1 MIKLWSSLKTSC
13 RSHRSSRLLAKRSS
27 YCSTSLRLHMWSI
40 LPSSSSGRKK
50 ATPTHSIDQSTSSVR
65 FCQNPRHGTSRSR
78 SYSMQYSSP
87 RGSYNTTSR
96 STRSSSSLTIR
107 LVTYCA
113 TKMLLKES
121 PSGRSNMAP
130 STSTSSHAPL

>member
-1 MIKLWSSLKTSC
+1 
-13 RSHRSSRLLAKRSS
+13 
-27 YCSTSLRLHMWSI
+27 
-40 LPSSSSGRKK
+40 
-50 ATPTHSIDQSTSSVR
+50 
-65 FCQNPRHGTSRSR
+65 
-78 SYSMQYSSP
+78 MQYSSP